1 MLLHFNFFYLYYNCV
16 FLFFLLSLFFFFCLK
31 EKKMVWGDES
41 HHTVIHGLG
50 KIYQKSGAG
59 GSVCVGELI
68 KLDSV

>member
-16 FLFFLLSLFFFFCLK
+16 FLFFLLSLSFFLFK
-31 EKKMVWGDES
+31 RKKMVWGDES